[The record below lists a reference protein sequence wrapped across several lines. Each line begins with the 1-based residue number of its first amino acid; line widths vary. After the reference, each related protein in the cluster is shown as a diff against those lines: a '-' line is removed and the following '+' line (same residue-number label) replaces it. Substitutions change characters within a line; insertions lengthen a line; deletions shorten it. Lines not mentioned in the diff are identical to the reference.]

1 MMKTSLLFGLVLFVS
16 MPVMMAHGVITG
28 VTIQSP
34 TIIVKSSYSESEPL
48 KGASVKVFAHGDGD
62 TPFQIGNTDNGGYF
76 AFVPDA
82 TGEWIFVVD
91 DQQGHMKKITITVN
105 DGFFTTDDN
114 QLSPAAGL
122 PKLTKVLI
130 GLTWIFG
137 LTSLFYGI
145 RSYQTNRNK
154 ELQD

>member
-1 MMKTSLLFGLVLFVS
+1 MKTTLLFGLVLFVS
-16 MPVMMAHGVITG
+16 MPFMMAHGVITE
-28 VTIQSP
+28 VSIESP
-34 TIIVKSSYSESEPL
+34 SIIVKSSYSASEPL
-48 KGASVKVFAHGDGD
+48 KGAIVTVFGHGNEESPYQAGK
-62 TPFQIGNTDNGGYF
+62 TDESGFF
-76 AFVPDA
+76 AFVPDI
-82 TGEWIFVVD
+82 TGEWIFIVD
-91 DQQGHMKKITITVN
+91 DQQGHMKKVTITVN
-105 DGFFTTDDN
+105 DGFFTSDDN

-154 ELQD
+154 KLQD